1 MEPRAVAKVVI
12 RQAPGQLLVEVP
24 SGAFVEVLRE
34 FLKTARLV
42 GGDSTLADIID
53 VELLR
58 PRELARQLIGR
69 NDDEPRDL
77 KLKPLSPR

>member
-58 PRELARQLIGR
+58 PGELTRQLIGR
-69 NDDEPRDL
+69 NDDKPRDL